1 MDEIIGE
8 FLVESY
14 EGLDRLDQAFIDL
27 EETPDDIGTLT
38 EAFRILHTIK
48 GTCGFLGF
56 GQLEKVAHRGENLLS
71 LLRDE
76 VLEMN
81 HEIADALLATV
92 DAIREILG
100 VIEDTEEEGQHDNDA
115 LIARLEGLS
124 GQSPAAPPPVAP
136 PPAPAEVP
144 IAEAPPA
151 EAPVAE
157 TPPAAEAAAADEA
170 QPEGVV
176 LLNPPDLVDPGAD
189 VPDGGVVLLNPPD
202 SAADGTLAD
211 AFQAAD
217 ALAGESAE
225 SEPPAETPAATETPE
240 AAESTQAAD
249 ALQAADVQPEVA
261 EATQAAA
268 DAKPDESER
277 IGDILV
283 SDGAADRTDVEIA
296 ATEQVLGDARPIGKI
311 LSDEGKA
318 EPAEV
323 EKAASK
329 QRGAADSTIRVDV
342 AVLDT
347 LMNLVGELVLSRN
360 QIVQL
365 ASDEE
370 HREFAGPAQRLNL
383 ITSELQ
389 EGVMRTRM
397 QPIGNIWNKLPRVV
411 RDLSQQFGKQIRLEM
426 EGKGTELDR
435 TILEAIKDPLTHMVR
450 NTVDHGI
457 EDPETRSAVGK
468 NPEGVLK
475 LAASHEGGQVN
486 IEISD
491 DGAGIDPDRM
501 RTKAVEKGIITTEAA
516 AKMTDNEAINLIFA
530 PGFSTAAKVSNV
542 SGRGVGMDVVRT
554 NVERIGGS
562 VDVKSV
568 KGQGTVFKIKI
579 PLTLAIIPAITVRCG
594 GNRYAIPQVSLQEL
608 VRLDGNDMSTRIEDL
623 HGAPVYR
630 LRERLL
636 PIIDLREQLGV
647 EPDTESTS
655 TNIVVLQLD
664 GKPFGLVVDLIE
676 NTEEI
681 VVKPLGREVKDISM
695 FSGATIMGDGKV
707 ALILDV
713 VGLAAAADIV
723 NVGRQGDTTA
733 DGPQIAF
740 DSEDEVLDDRTLLL
754 VDFDEDHRAA
764 IPLSAIERLEEFDS
778 DQIEDSGHQT
788 VVQYRGSILPILDLG
803 PTTGMGGSA
812 FDGGVRINSV
822 VCNFHGISV
831 GLAVGSILDIV
842 SHAEVHQTAG
852 GTIETAII
860 NGHVTDVIDVESLL
874 QQYFPMSEPMGALL

>member
-100 VIEDTEEEGQHDNDA
+100 VIEDTEEEGQHDNEA
-115 LIARLEGLS
+115 LIARLEALS
-124 GQSPAAPPPVAP
+124 GQSPAAPPPAP
-136 PPAPAEVP
+136 EAEPA
-144 IAEAPPA
+144 AEAPAA

-157 TPPAAEAAAADEA
+157 APAEEAPQADQASEEP

-176 LLNPPDLVDPGAD
+176 LLNPPDDVADPGAE
-189 VPDGGVVLLNPPD
+189 VPDGGVVLLNPPAD
-202 SAADGTLAD
+202 GPDGTLAD

-217 ALAGESAE
+217 AMAGETVDAAADV
-225 SEPPAETPAATETPE
+225 PAEAANPAAPELPAEATEAPAPE
-240 AAESTQAAD
+240 AAPAAND
-249 ALQAADVQPEVA
+249 
-261 EATQAAA
+261 
-268 DAKPDESER
+268 SER

-311 LSDEGKA
+311 LADDGKA

-360 QIVQL
+360 QIMQL
-365 ASDEE
+365 ATEEE
-370 HREFAGPAQRLNL
+370 HHEFTGPAQRLNL

-450 NTVDHGI
+450 NTVDHGV
-457 EDPETRSAVGK
+457 EDPDTRTAVGK

-491 DGAGIDPDRM
+491 DGAGIDPERM

-516 AKMTDNEAINLIFA
+516 AKMTDNEAVNLIFA

-579 PLTLAIIPAITVRCG
+579 PLTLAIIPAITIRCG

-608 VRLDGNDMSTRIEDL
+608 VRLDGNDMSSRIEDL

-630 LRERLL
+630 LRESLL

-655 TNIVVLQLD
+655 TNIVVLQID

-681 VVKPLGREVKDISM
+681 VVKPLGREVKDIAL

-723 NVGRQGDTTA
+723 NVGRQGDNGA
-733 DGPQIAF
+733 DGPQVAF
-740 DSEDEVLDDRTLLL
+740 ENEDEVLDDRTLLL

-764 IPLSAIERLEEFDS
+764 IPLSAIERLEEFDV

-803 PTTGMGGSA
+803 PSTGMGGSA
-812 FDGGVRINSV
+812 LDSGVRINSV

-842 SHAEVHQTAG
+842 SQAEVHQTAG

-874 QQYFPMSEPMGALL
+874 QQYFPMSEPIGALL

>member
-14 EGLDRLDQAFIDL
+14 EGLDRLDQVFIDL
-27 EETPDDIGTLT
+27 EETPDDLGALT

-56 GQLEKVAHRGENLLS
+56 GQLELVAHRGENLLS
-71 LLRDE
+71 LLRDA

-81 HEIADALLATV
+81 HDIADALLATV
-92 DAIREILG
+92 DAIREILS
-100 VIEDTEEEGQHDNDA
+100 VIEETEEEGQHDNAA
-115 LIARLEGLS
+115 LIARLEQLS
-124 GQSPAAPPPVAP
+124 GQQPAGAAAPAPEAAAEEPV
-136 PPAPAEVP
+136 PAPAP
-144 IAEAPPA
+144 APEAP
-151 EAPVAE
+151 AE
-157 TPPAAEAAAADEA
+157 TPAVAAEEPTTEEPTPEAPAVDADLAAAAAEA
-170 QPEGVV
+170 GLV
-176 LLNPPDLVDPGAD
+176 LLNPIEPPED
-189 VPDGGVVLLNPPD
+189 V
-202 SAADGTLAD
+202 TLAD
-211 AFQAAD
+211 AFQAAAD
-217 ALAGESAE
+217 AGSTEDASPEPQEPATE
-225 SEPPAETPAATETPE
+225 EPPAEPPAAEAPAVE
-240 AAESTQAAD
+240 SPAAEAPA
-249 ALQAADVQPEVA
+249 V
-261 EATQAAA
+261 EAPKSATE
-268 DAKPDESER
+268 DR

-283 SDGAADRTDVEIA
+283 AEGVANRDDVEIA
-296 ATEQVLGDARPIGKI
+296 ATEQSLGDKRQIGKI
-311 LSDEGKA
+311 LTDDGRA

-365 ASDEE
+365 ATDEE
-370 HREFAGPAQRLNL
+370 FREFAGPAQRLNL

-411 RDLSQQFGKQIRLEM
+411 RDLANQFDKRITLEM

-457 EDPETRSAVGK
+457 EDPATREAAGK
-468 NPEGVLK
+468 NPEGTLR
-475 LAASHEGGQVN
+475 LSASHEGGQVN
-486 IEISD
+486 IEIAD
-491 DGAGIDPDRM
+491 DGAGIDPERM
-501 RTKAVEKGIITTEAA
+501 RNKAVEKGIITPEAA
-516 AKMTDNEAINLIFA
+516 AAMSDNEAVNLIFA

-562 VDVKSV
+562 VDVKSTV
-568 KGQGTVFKIKI
+568 GHGTTFKIKI

-608 VRLDGNDMSTRIEDL
+608 VRLDANDPTSRIEDL

-636 PIIDLREQLGV
+636 PIVDLRERLGV
-647 EPDTESTS
+647 EPEDSNGAV
-655 TNIVVLQLD
+655 NIVVLQLD
-664 GKPFGLVVDLIE
+664 GKPFGLVVDRID

-681 VVKPLGREVKDISM
+681 VVKPLGAAVKDIAL

-713 VGLAAAADIV
+713 IGLAAAADIV
-723 NVGRQGDTTA
+723 NAGRQVDNANEAETA
-733 DGPQIAF
+733 LNGSAL
-740 DSEDEVLDDRTLLL
+740 DSTDDVLDDRTLLL
-754 VDFDEDHRAA
+754 VAFDDHGRAA
-764 IPLSAIERLEEFDS
+764 IPLSAIERLEEFENDR
-778 DQIEDSGHQT
+778 IEDSGHQT
-788 VVQYRGSILPILDLG
+788 VVQYRGSILPVLDLG

-812 FDGGVRINSV
+812 FGVGPRVNSV
-822 VCNFHGISV
+822 VCSLQGLSV

-842 SHAEVHQTAG
+842 SNAEVHQSPGSSA
-852 GTIETAII
+852 ETAII
-860 NGHVTDVIDVESLL
+860 NGNVTDVIDVESLL
-874 QQYFPMSEPMGALL
+874 QQYFPMPEPIGAMI

>member
-81 HEIADALLATV
+81 NEIADALLATV
-92 DAIREILG
+92 DAIREILS
-100 VIEDTEEEGQHDNDA
+100 VIEGTEEEGQHDNDE
-115 LIARLEGLS
+115 LIALLEQLS
-124 GQSPAAPPPVAP
+124 GQSPAAPPAP
-136 PPAPAEVP
+136 PAQEAAPAEPV
-144 IAEAPPA
+144 AEAPASDPVA
-151 EAPVAE
+151 EAPATE
-157 TPPAAEAAAADEA
+157 DTAADAPDAESGSA
-170 QPEGVV
+170 SEGVV
-176 LLNPPDLVDPGAD
+176 LLNPPDAPADPGAD
-189 VPDGGVVLLNPPD
+189 VPDGGVVLLNPP
-202 SAADGTLAD
+202 AETGDGTLAD

-217 ALAGESAE
+217 ALAGETPDGGATEGSA
-225 SEPPAETPAATETPE
+225 STSDETGTDPAAEDTT
-240 AAESTQAAD
+240 AATAD
-249 ALQAADVQPEVA
+249 ADG
-261 EATQAAA
+261 
-268 DAKPDESER
+268 DRGR

-283 SDGAADRTDVEIA
+283 SEGAAARTDVEIA
-296 ATEQVLGDARPIGKI
+296 ATEQVLGDKRKIGKI
-311 LSDEGKA
+311 LSDDGKA
-318 EPAEV
+318 EQAEV
-323 EKAASK
+323 EKAASR
-329 QRGAADSTIRVDV
+329 QRGAADASIRVDV

-370 HREFAGPAQRLNL
+370 NREFAGPAQRLNL

-397 QPIGNIWNKLPRVV
+397 QPIGNVWNKLPRVV
-411 RDLSQQFGKQIRLEM
+411 RDLAQQFGKQISLEM

-457 EDPETRSAVGK
+457 EDPETRKAVGK

-516 AKMTDNEAINLIFA
+516 AKMSDNEAVQLIFA

-568 KGQGTVFKIKI
+568 SGQGTVFKIKI

-608 VRLDGNDMSTRIEDL
+608 VRLDGNDLSSRIEDL

-636 PIIDLREQLGV
+636 PIIDLREQLGA
-647 EPDTESTS
+647 EPDEQSTS
-655 TNIVVLQLD
+655 TNIVVLQID
-664 GKPFGLVVDLIE
+664 GKPFGLVVDHIE

-681 VVKPLGREVKDISM
+681 VVKPLGREVKDISL

-713 VGLAAAADIV
+713 IGLAAGADIV
-723 NVGRQGDTTA
+723 NAGRQGDASA
-733 DGPQIAF
+733 DGTSATF
-740 DSEDEVLDDRTLLL
+740 EAEEEVLDDRTLLL
-754 VDFDEDHRAA
+754 VDFDDDNRAA
-764 IPLSAIERLEEFDS
+764 IPLSAIERLEEFDA

-788 VVQYRGSILPILDLG
+788 VVQYRDSILPVLDLG

-812 FDGGVRINSV
+812 LNSEVRINAV

-860 NGHVTDVIDVESLL
+860 NGQVTDVIDVDGLL
-874 QQYFPMSEPMGALL
+874 QQHFPMAEPIGEFV

>member
-56 GQLEKVAHRGENLLS
+56 GQLERVAHRGENLLS

-100 VIEDTEEEGQHDNDA
+100 VIEDTEEEGQHDNEA
-115 LIARLEGLS
+115 LIARLEVLS
-124 GQSPAAPPPVAP
+124 GQPPVAAPPTS
-136 PPAPAEVP
+136 E
-144 IAEAPPA
+144 AEA
-151 EAPVAE
+151 
-157 TPPAAEAAAADEA
+157 PAAEAPAAEEPAAEA
-170 QPEGVV
+170 PAEDASAAEAEEPQPEGVV
-176 LLNPPDLVDPGAD
+176 LFNQPDDVVDPGAGA
-189 VPDGGVVLLNPPD
+189 PDGGVVLLNPPD
-202 SAADGTLAD
+202 SGADGTLAD

-217 ALAGESAE
+217 AIAGETADAE
-225 SEPPAETPAATETPE
+225 GAAEPAASAE
-240 AAESTQAAD
+240 AAEPGQAPAPD
-249 ALQAADVQPEVA
+249 AAPAAKD
-261 EATQAAA
+261 
-268 DAKPDESER
+268 SER

-311 LSDEGKA
+311 LADEGKA

-360 QIVQL
+360 QIMQL
-365 ASDEE
+365 ASEEE
-370 HREFAGPAQRLNL
+370 HHEFTGPAQRLNL

-450 NTVDHGI
+450 NTVDHGV
-457 EDPETRSAVGK
+457 EDPDVRTAVGK

-516 AKMTDNEAINLIFA
+516 TKMTDNEAVNLIFA

-568 KGQGTVFKIKI
+568 AGQGTVFKIKI
-579 PLTLAIIPAITVRCG
+579 PLTLAIIPAITIRCG

-608 VRLDGNDMSTRIEDL
+608 VRLDGNDLSSRIEDL

-647 EPDTESTS
+647 EPDAESTS

-664 GKPFGLVVDLIE
+664 GKPFGLVVDHIE

-681 VVKPLGREVKDISM
+681 VVKPLGREVKDIAL

-723 NVGRQGDTTA
+723 NVGRQGDNAA
-733 DGPQIAF
+733 DGPQVAF
-740 DSEDEVLDDRTLLL
+740 DSDDEVLDDRTLLL

-764 IPLSAIERLEEFDS
+764 IPLSAIERLEEFDA

-812 FDGGVRINSV
+812 FDSGVRINSV
-822 VCNFHGISV
+822 VCSFHGISV

-842 SHAEVHQTAG
+842 SQAEVHQTAG

-874 QQYFPMSEPMGALL
+874 QQYFPMSEPIGALL

>member
-14 EGLDRLDQAFIDL
+14 EGLDRLDQTFIDL
-27 EETPDDIGTLT
+27 EETPDDTGALT

-56 GQLEKVAHRGENLLS
+56 GQLELVAHRGENLLS

-76 VLEMN
+76 VLEMDN
-81 HEIADALLATV
+81 DIADALLATV

-100 VIEDTEEEGQHDNDA
+100 VIEETEEEGQHDNA
-115 LIARLEGLS
+115 ELIARLEVLS
-124 GQSPAAPPPVAP
+124 GQEPAAAP
-136 PPAPAEVP
+136 EPPAEDTPDA
-144 IAEAPPA
+144 AASPPA
-151 EAPVAE
+151 EAA
-157 TPPAAEAAAADEA
+157 PAADGAAPVEEGEAAAPPADTDA
-170 QPEGVV
+170 AAAAGVV
-176 LLNPPDLVDPGAD
+176 LLNPPAD
-189 VPDGGVVLLNPPD
+189 DTGP
-202 SAADGTLAD
+202 ADGEATLAD
-211 AFQAAD
+211 AFQAA
-217 ALAGESAE
+217 AGESGETAPPASEAPSAPTDAVAE
-225 SEPPAETPAATETPE
+225 EAPSEPPSPEPAAP
-240 AAESTQAAD
+240 AAGSGD
-249 ALQAADVQPEVA
+249 D
-261 EATQAAA
+261 
-268 DAKPDESER
+268 DR

-283 SDGAADRTDVEIA
+283 ADGAAKRDDVEIA
-296 ATEQVLGDARPIGKI
+296 ATEQSLGDKRKIGKI
-311 LSDEGKA
+311 LSDDGRA

-370 HREFAGPAQRLNL
+370 FREFAGPAQRLNL

-411 RDLSQQFGKQIRLEM
+411 RDLANQFDKQISLEM

-457 EDPETRSAVGK
+457 ESPEIREAAGK
-468 NPEGVLK
+468 NTEGILR
-475 LAASHEGGQVN
+475 LSASHEGGQVN

-501 RTKAVEKGIITTEAA
+501 RTKAVEKGVITPEAA
-516 AKMTDNEAINLIFA
+516 AAMSDNEAVNLIFA
-530 PGFSTAAKVSNV
+530 PGFSTATTVSNV

-562 VDVKSV
+562 VDVKSKV
-568 KGQGTVFKIKI
+568 GQGTTFKIKI

-608 VRLDGNDMSTRIEDL
+608 VRLDSNDPSSRIEDL

-630 LRERLL
+630 LRESLL
-636 PIIDLREQLGV
+636 PIVDLRERLGV
-647 EPDTESTS
+647 EPEEDNGAV
-655 TNIVVLQLD
+655 NIVVLQLD
-664 GKPFGLVVDLIE
+664 GKPFGLVVDRID

-681 VVKPLGREVKDISM
+681 VVKPLGAAVKDIAL

-723 NVGRQGDTTA
+723 NAGRQGDSSIEA
-733 DGPQIAF
+733 DHGQHGGAIEVT
-740 DSEDEVLDDRTLLL
+740 DQVLDDRTLLL
-754 VDFDEDHRAA
+754 VAFDEENRAA
-764 IPLSAIERLEEFDS
+764 IPLSAIERLEEFDQ
-778 DQIEDSGHQT
+778 DRIEDSGHQT
-788 VVQYRGSILPILDLG
+788 VVQYRGSILPVLDLG

-812 FDGGVRINSV
+812 LGLGPRVNSV
-822 VCNFHGISV
+822 VCNYHGLSV

-842 SHAEVHQTAG
+842 SHAEVHTSPG
-852 GTIETAII
+852 GGVETAII
-860 NGHVTDVIDVESLL
+860 NGNVTDVIDVDSLL
-874 QQYFPMSEPMGALL
+874 QQYVPMPDPIGAVL

>member
-56 GQLEKVAHRGENLLS
+56 GQLERVAHRGENLLS
-71 LLRDE
+71 LLRDA

-100 VIEDTEEEGQHDNDA
+100 VIEDTEEEGQHDNEA
-115 LIARLEGLS
+115 LIVRLEALS
-124 GQSPAAPPPVAP
+124 ASPAIAVPPPVGVEEPATPEPEVAP
-136 PPAPAEVP
+136 PVTEEASAAPAATGDE
-144 IAEAPPA
+144 PA
-151 EAPVAE
+151 IDGD
-157 TPPAAEAAAADEA
+157 AD
-170 QPEGVV
+170 GFV
-176 LLNPPDLVDPGAD
+176 LFDQPDLAVPTGAD
-189 VPDGGVVLLNPPD
+189 DVAADGGVVLLTPPED
-202 SAADGTLAD
+202 VSDATLAD

-217 ALAGESAE
+217 AIKEDDAPVADQEVADV
-225 SEPPAETPAATETPE
+225 AAT
-240 AAESTQAAD
+240 AAD
-249 ALQAADVQPEVA
+249 SASEETSAAAVVSPQADEVA
-261 EATQAAA
+261 PVDTAGN
-268 DAKPDESER
+268 ER

-283 SDGAADRTDVEIA
+283 SEGAADRTDVEIA
-296 ATEQVLGDARPIGKI
+296 ATEQVLGDGRPIGKI
-311 LSDEGKA
+311 LSDDGKA
-318 EPAEV
+318 EPVEV

-411 RDLSQQFGKQIRLEM
+411 RDLSQQFDKQIRLEM

-450 NTVDHGI
+450 NTVDHGV
-457 EDPETRSAVGK
+457 EDPETRKSVGK

-475 LAASHEGGQVN
+475 LSASHEGGQVN

-501 RTKAVEKGIITTEAA
+501 RSKAIEKGIITPEVA
-516 AKMTDNEAINLIFA
+516 AKMSDNEAVQLIFA

-562 VDVKSV
+562 VDVKSQS
-568 KGQGTVFKIKI
+568 GHGTTFKIKI

-630 LRERLL
+630 LRESLL

-647 EPDTESTS
+647 EPATESTS

-723 NVGRQGDTTA
+723 NVGRQGDSGA
-733 DGPQIAF
+733 DVAQTGLDTDDQ
-740 DSEDEVLDDRTLLL
+740 VLDDRTLLL
-754 VDFDEDHRAA
+754 VDFDDDHRAA
-764 IPLSAIERLEEFDS
+764 IPLSAIERLEEFDN

-812 FDGGVRINSV
+812 LDSGVRINSV
-822 VCNFHGISV
+822 VCNYNGISV

-842 SHAEVHQTAG
+842 SHAEVHQAAG

-874 QQYFPMSEPMGALL
+874 QQYFPMSDSIGALL